1 MSQSDDGLVWPWHP
15 RAVDPGAQTGS
26 QAGASA
32 SSGGFR
38 GCPGPSVRLGSR
50 KMNDCD
56 SVCPLVPHEL
66 RYALKNNG
74 TAASA
79 WPYRLPPKQVRPSI
93 ILFVLSYP
101 YPYPYPYRISYSHSH
116 SIPFHPISSH
126 PIPSYPI
133 PSCPVLPVRPVLSY
147 PVSFRFVSFRF
158 VSSRLVLFCLLLS
171 CPGPR
176 SHAHAPTHP
185 RTLARL
191 QANQVFFLRCDNLC
205 RSCVT
210 SPLYLM
216 RASRGSHHS
225 SSFTEC
231 P

>member
-1 MSQSDDGLVWPWHP
+1 MEQQHRPGLIDCP
-15 RAVDPGAQTGS
+15 
-26 QAGASA
+26 QASETFHH
-32 SSGGFR
+32 S
-38 GCPGPSVRLGSR
+38 
-50 KMNDCD
+50 
-56 SVCPLVPHEL
+56 L
-66 RYALKNNG
+66 RPILSLSLSLSLSN
-74 TAASA
+74 
-79 WPYRLPPKQVRPSI
+79 
-93 ILFVLSYP
+93 ILFP
-101 YPYPYPYRISYSHSH
+101 FPF
-116 SIPFHPISSH
+116 PFHPISSH
-126 PIPSYPI
+126 PIPFPPI
-133 PSCPVLPVRPVLSY
+133 LSHPVRPVRPVLSY

-171 CPGPR
+171 YPGPR